1 MSNSALYILNASAG
15 SGKTYHLV
23 KEYIKLLIQGKN
35 STSTFS
41 GVIAMTFTNKAAL
54 EMKERIIAALY
65 EISTNDTSNHK
76 IQLLIQTLSKEI
88 DASHQQVVSRSQIN
102 SAPIRGLQCN
112 DDRQI

>member
-41 GVIAMTFTNKAAL
+41 GVIAMTFTNKARVGNERTDNSCAL
-54 EMKERIIAALY
+54 
-65 EISTNDTSNHK
+65 
-76 IQLLIQTLSKEI
+76 
-88 DASHQQVVSRSQIN
+88 
-102 SAPIRGLQCN
+102 
-112 DDRQI
+112 